1 MQVAPLVAAANVD
14 GELEVFARYLRQ
26 SREFRLTLR
35 FKLQRSEMRRAVML
49 VVATSRF
56 VLACYVDSKCRVPRV
71 RGAQRR
77 STTYADT

>member
-1 MQVAPLVAAANVD
+1 MRAANVD
-14 GELEVFARYLRQ
+14 GELEVFCALYQ
-26 SREFRLTLR
+26 PGEHFRLTLR
-35 FKLQRSEMRRAVML
+35 YLVQPSEMRRAVML

>member
-35 FKLQRSEMRRAVML
+35 FKLQRSELQIESCEWL
-49 VVATSRF
+49 VVPSRLEF
-56 VLACYVDSKCRVPRV
+56 CSHVASKSSSARV
-71 RGAQRR
+71 
-77 STTYADT
+77 YALTR